1 MMTRYNAAR
10 DFPALKGPSY
20 LSRHLRFGT
29 RRFAVRSEQLAM
41 QCAAALAQT
50 VPWHGYRNWSGISIW
65 QPIMAVGNGQHLRD
79 VRSIFSGNA
88 PSCCS
93 ADFLPVSAM
102 KRSGY
107 SLSSFQTYFN
117 LCQDLSGLPSTVP
130 GLNLHRLRACHAA
143 SSSLSYPLDDSIL
156 L

>member
-65 QPIMAVGNGQHLRD
+65 QPIMNGGWQW
-79 VRSIFSGNA
+79 
-88 PSCCS
+88 
-93 ADFLPVSAM
+93 
-102 KRSGY
+102 
-107 SLSSFQTYFN
+107 
-117 LCQDLSGLPSTVP
+117 
-130 GLNLHRLRACHAA
+130 AA
-143 SSSLSYPLDDSIL
+143 SSGCQIDFLRQRAVMLLGRFSAGVGDEAKRLLVVEFPDIFQFVPRPLGLAVHCARFESA
-156 L
+156 